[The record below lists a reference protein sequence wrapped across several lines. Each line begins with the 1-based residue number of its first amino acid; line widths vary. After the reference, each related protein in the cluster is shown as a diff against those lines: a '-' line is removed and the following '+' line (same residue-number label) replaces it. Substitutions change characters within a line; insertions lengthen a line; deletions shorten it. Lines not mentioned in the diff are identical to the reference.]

1 MKKKVFLLLGLVVLV
16 VLGVV
21 LWLCLRPRPIRV
33 AAVNMP
39 DFMLS
44 RMVLSAD
51 KLNADVRPED
61 DLTRLSKYDAVLVFG
76 MGLKWTEDDRDIIRA
91 LDEKGVKYTTM
102 MVTTPENNLTNMDSV
117 AQKTLLRYI
126 MNGGT
131 SNYRSAFNYLR
142 RDVVGKPLRTGEVAE
157 PIRYGDDL
165 LFARDSEDKAFY
177 SIREYEEYYKAHGY
191 REGAP
196 RVAVIT
202 GIAGPFNSNREYLDE
217 LYDGLTAQGFNIYQ
231 ISSFGKRLEFLDSIQ
246 PDLVVYFPHGRL
258 LSGRSDE
265 LIAWLKGRNIP
276 VLAPITVGMTHDEWV
291 ADPNGLIGGFLSQ
304 SVVTPEID
312 GAILPYALVVM
323 EERNDG
329 LKIFRTAPERLATF
343 CQLARNYV
351 ALKQKPNS
359 EKRVAIY
366 YYKGPGANSLVAQGI
381 EVDNSLFNVLVH
393 LKQAG
398 YKVDGLPATAKEFNH
413 LIMTQ
418 GALFNSYA
426 EGAQSDFM
434 RSGYPAF
441 VPADSLQRWVD
452 ITLTPRQRDTLK
464 AKYGPVPGEYLTYE
478 QDGKLGIAV
487 TRIQLGNVAILPQPA
502 QGAGAND
509 FKMVHGSVPVPAYPF
524 IASYMWVRYA
534 FGADVMMHFGTH
546 GSLEFIP
553 GKQVALSHEDYTDR
567 MVNTL
572 PHIYYYTTANIGEAI
587 IAKRRS
593 YAELVSYLAPPFIST
608 ELEAEVS
615 AFLKLCEQYLG
626 NEKDDEALSLRIKKI
641 AVAKGYYRDL
651 KLDSVLSKPYSREE
665 IDMLSDFVVELAT
678 AKIPGGMYR
687 TGIPFSGEKIASS
700 VRMLTVDPLAYGIA
714 QLAKYRGQAT
724 AAQIKNDTYYA
735 QHFLKPAEAQIRAI
749 QSRPNVDLQAELQR
763 AGVRANDLATEK
775 AYLAMQAE
783 KAKQSSGGMMG
794 MGMGSMMGMPTAMGT
809 MSGKM
814 GGKSGGMMGG
824 GHPSW
829 VPKIGKRPEGAAG
842 GHPTGEAKA
851 KSNEEHPADTPKE
864 GAKPEGMGGHP
875 GGMPKDGA
883 KPEGMGGH
891 PGGMPKDG
899 AKLEGMGGHPGGMP
913 KDGAKPEGMGGHP
926 GGMRKEGAKPEG
938 MGGHPG
944 GMPMGNS
951 DSGKVDQKFLDSV
964 QPLVEAI
971 GMIREALVKVPY
983 YKQALL
989 ESPQKELKGI
999 ENAYNGGYMA
1009 PSPGGDYI
1017 ASPSVLPTGR
1027 NLYAID
1033 PERTPTQKAWEHAK
1047 QLADDLIADYRK
1059 RHDGDYPR
1067 KVSFTL
1073 WSSSFIES
1081 EGTTVGEILYLLGV
1095 QPVRDRMGRVLDV
1108 ELIPA
1113 EELGRPR
1120 IDVVVQTSGQLRD
1133 IAASRLFL
1141 IQKAVELAAEAP
1153 ADAVENMVAKGVTDA
1168 ERALLDQGLTPAQ
1181 ARELSTARVF
1191 GGVNGAYGTGIQEM
1205 VEAGDKW
1212 EDRSEIAS
1220 VYLNNMGAI
1229 YGSKGAWGSF
1239 TEGTFRAALQNT
1251 DAVVQPRQSN
1261 TWGALSLDHVYEF
1274 MGGLTLAVHVV
1285 TGKDPEGYFS
1295 DLRNRNRVRTQEIKQ
1310 AIGVEARTTILN
1322 PTYVKQML
1330 AEGAGAAAAI
1340 DETVTNTYGWNVMK
1354 ESVIDREL
1362 WEAIYDMYVAD
1373 TQHLGTV
1380 EFFKRENPAALQN
1393 MTGTMLETVRKGMW
1407 KASPEVVANL
1417 AKMHTDLIKEF
1428 GAGCSGTV
1436 CNNAKLRDFIG
1447 QQVDAQTKA
1456 DYEAKI
1462 DQVRN
1467 AAPSADSKAQ
1477 VLKKDEQNSQVQT
1490 TEGSPWQKSLTWI
1503 IGGIVVI
1510 AAGLIVFAR
1519 RRKREE

>member
-1 MKKKVFLLLGLVVLV
+1 
-16 VLGVV
+16 
-21 LWLCLRPRPIRV
+21 
-33 AAVNMP
+33 MP

-51 KLNADVRPED
+51 KLNADVRPEN

-76 MGLKWTEDDRDIIRA
+76 MGLKWTEEDRDIIRA

-177 SIREYEEYYKAHGY
+177 SIREYEEYYRAHGY

-276 VLAPITVGMTHDEWV
+276 VLAPITVGMTHEEWV

-343 CQLARNYV
+343 CQLAKNYV

-398 YKVDGLPATAKEFNH
+398 YNVDGLPATAKEFNH

-464 AKYGPVPGEYLTYE
+464 AKYGPVPGEYLTYV
-478 QDGKLGIAV
+478 QDGKPGIAV

-626 NEKDDEALSLRIKKI
+626 NEKDDDALSLKIKKI

-651 KLDSVLSKPYSREE
+651 KLDSVLSKPYSRDE

-687 TGIPFSGEKIASS
+687 TGIPFPAEKIASS

-714 QLAKYRGQAT
+714 QLAKYRGQTT

-749 QSRPNVDLQAELQR
+749 QARPNVDLQAELQR
-763 AGVRANDLATEK
+763 AGVRPNDLATEK

-794 MGMGSMMGMPTAMGT
+794 MGSMMGMPTSMGS

-829 VPKIGKRPEGAAG
+829 IPKIGKRPEGAAG
-842 GHPTGEAKA
+842 GHPTGDAKA
-851 KSNEEHPADTPKE
+851 KGNEGHPVDTPREGAKPAGMGGHPSGMPKE

-875 GGMPKDGA
+875 GS
-883 KPEGMGGH
+883 
-891 PGGMPKDG
+891 
-899 AKLEGMGGHPGGMP
+899 
-913 KDGAKPEGMGGHP
+913 
-926 GGMRKEGAKPEG
+926 
-938 MGGHPG
+938 
-944 GMPMGNS
+944 MPMGNS

-1274 MGGLTLAVHVV
+1274 MGGLTLAVHEV

>member
-51 KLNADVRPED
+51 KLNADVRPEN

-76 MGLKWTEDDRDIIRA
+76 MGLKWTEEDRDIIRA

-177 SIREYEEYYKAHGY
+177 SIREYEEYYRAHGY

-276 VLAPITVGMTHDEWV
+276 VLAPITVGMTHEEWV

-343 CQLARNYV
+343 CQLAKNYV

-398 YKVDGLPATAKEFNH
+398 YNVDGLPATAKEFNH

-464 AKYGPVPGEYLTYE
+464 AKYGPVPGEYLTYV
-478 QDGKLGIAV
+478 QDGKPGIAV

-626 NEKDDEALSLRIKKI
+626 NEKDDDALSLKIKKI

-651 KLDSVLSKPYSREE
+651 KLDSVLSKPYSRDE

-687 TGIPFSGEKIASS
+687 TGIPFPAEKIASS

-714 QLAKYRGQAT
+714 QLAKYRGQTT

-749 QSRPNVDLQAELQR
+749 QARPNVDLQAELQR
-763 AGVRANDLATEK
+763 AGVRPNDLATEK

-794 MGMGSMMGMPTAMGT
+794 MGSMMGMPTSMGS

-829 VPKIGKRPEGAAG
+829 IPKIGKRPEGAAG
-842 GHPTGEAKA
+842 GHPTGDAKA
-851 KSNEEHPADTPKE
+851 KGNEGHPVDTPKE

-875 GGMPKDGA
+875 GS
-883 KPEGMGGH
+883 
-891 PGGMPKDG
+891 
-899 AKLEGMGGHPGGMP
+899 
-913 KDGAKPEGMGGHP
+913 
-926 GGMRKEGAKPEG
+926 
-938 MGGHPG
+938 
-944 GMPMGNS
+944 MPMGNS

-1274 MGGLTLAVHVV
+1274 MGGLTLAVHEV

-1407 KASPEVVANL
+1407 KASPQVVANL

-1467 AAPSADSKAQ
+1467 AAPSADNKAQ

>member
-177 SIREYEEYYKAHGY
+177 SIREYEEYYKGHGY

-276 VLAPITVGMTHDEWV
+276 VLAPITVGMTHEEWV

-343 CQLARNYV
+343 CQLAKNYV

-398 YKVDGLPATAKEFNH
+398 YNVDGLPATAKEFNH

-464 AKYGPVPGEYLTYE
+464 AKYGPVPGEYLTYV
-478 QDGKLGIAV
+478 QDGKPGIAV

-651 KLDSVLSKPYSREE
+651 KLDSVLSKPYSRDE

-687 TGIPFSGEKIASS
+687 TGIPFPAEKIASS

-714 QLAKYRGQAT
+714 QLAKYCGQAT

-749 QSRPNVDLQAELQR
+749 QARPNVDLQAELQR
-763 AGVRANDLATEK
+763 AGVRPNDLATEK

-794 MGMGSMMGMPTAMGT
+794 MGSMMGMPTSMGS

-814 GGKSGGMMGG
+814 GGKLGGMMGG

-829 VPKIGKRPEGAAG
+829 IPKIGKRPEGAAG
-842 GHPTGEAKA
+842 GHPAGDAKA
-851 KSNEEHPADTPKE
+851 KGTSGHPGGMPKE
-864 GAKPEGMGGHP
+864 GAKPEGMSGHP
-875 GGMPKDGA
+875 SGMP
-883 KPEGMGGH
+883 
-891 PGGMPKDG
+891 
-899 AKLEGMGGHPGGMP
+899 
-913 KDGAKPEGMGGHP
+913 
-926 GGMRKEGAKPEG
+926 KEGAKPEG

-989 ESPQKELKGI
+989 ESPSRELKGI

-1059 RHDGDYPR
+1059 RHDGDFPR

-1274 MGGLTLAVHVV
+1274 MGGLTLAVHEV

-1340 DETVTNTYGWNVMK
+1340 DETITNTYGWNVMK

-1467 AAPSADSKAQ
+1467 AAPSADSKGQ

-1510 AAGLIVFAR
+1510 AAALIVFAR

>member
-1 MKKKVFLLLGLVVLV
+1 
-16 VLGVV
+16 
-21 LWLCLRPRPIRV
+21 
-33 AAVNMP
+33 MP

-51 KLNADVRPED
+51 KLNADVRPEN

-76 MGLKWTEDDRDIIRA
+76 MGLKWTEEDRDIIRA

-177 SIREYEEYYKAHGY
+177 SIREYEEYYRAHGY

-276 VLAPITVGMTHDEWV
+276 VLAPITVGMTHEEWV

-343 CQLARNYV
+343 CQLAKNYV

-398 YKVDGLPATAKEFNH
+398 YNVDGLPATAKEFNH

-464 AKYGPVPGEYLTYE
+464 AKYGPVPGEYLTYV
-478 QDGKLGIAV
+478 QDGKPGIAV

-626 NEKDDEALSLRIKKI
+626 NEKDDDALSLKIKKI

-651 KLDSVLSKPYSREE
+651 KLDSVLSKPYSRDE

-678 AKIPGGMYR
+678 AKIPGGMYC
-687 TGIPFSGEKIASS
+687 TGIPFPAEKIASS

-714 QLAKYRGQAT
+714 QLAKYRGQTT

-749 QSRPNVDLQAELQR
+749 QARPNVDLQAELQR
-763 AGVRANDLATEK
+763 AGVRPNDLATEK

-794 MGMGSMMGMPTAMGT
+794 MGSMMGMPTSMGS

-829 VPKIGKRPEGAAG
+829 IPKIGKRPEGAAG
-842 GHPTGEAKA
+842 GHPTGDAKA
-851 KSNEEHPADTPKE
+851 KGNEGHPVDTPREGAKPAGMGGHPSGMPKE

-875 GGMPKDGA
+875 GS
-883 KPEGMGGH
+883 
-891 PGGMPKDG
+891 
-899 AKLEGMGGHPGGMP
+899 
-913 KDGAKPEGMGGHP
+913 
-926 GGMRKEGAKPEG
+926 
-938 MGGHPG
+938 
-944 GMPMGNS
+944 MPMGNS

-1274 MGGLTLAVHVV
+1274 MGGLTLAVHEV

>member
-276 VLAPITVGMTHDEWV
+276 VLAPITGGMTHDEWV

-398 YKVDGLPATAKEFNH
+398 YNVDGLPATAKEFNH

-464 AKYGPVPGEYLTYE
+464 AKYGPVPGEYLTYV
-478 QDGKLGIAV
+478 QDGKPGIAV

-626 NEKDDEALSLRIKKI
+626 NEKDDDALSLRIKKI

-651 KLDSVLSKPYSREE
+651 KLDSVLSKPYSRDE

-687 TGIPFSGEKIASS
+687 TGIPFPAEKIASS

-714 QLAKYRGQAT
+714 QLSKYRGQTT

-749 QSRPNVDLQAELQR
+749 QARPNVDLQAELQR
-763 AGVRANDLATEK
+763 AGVRPNDLATEK

-794 MGMGSMMGMPTAMGT
+794 MGSMMGMPTSMGS

-829 VPKIGKRPEGAAG
+829 IPKIGKRPEGAAG
-842 GHPTGEAKA
+842 GHPTGDAKV
-851 KSNEEHPADTPKE
+851 KGNEGHPVDTPRE
-864 GAKPEGMGGHP
+864 GAKPAGMGGHP
-875 GGMPKDGA
+875 GGMPK
-883 KPEGMGGH
+883 
-891 PGGMPKDG
+891 
-899 AKLEGMGGHPGGMP
+899 
-913 KDGAKPEGMGGHP
+913 
-926 GGMRKEGAKPEG
+926 EGAKPES

-1274 MGGLTLAVHVV
+1274 MGGLTLAVHEV

>member
-1 MKKKVFLLLGLVVLV
+1 
-16 VLGVV
+16 
-21 LWLCLRPRPIRV
+21 
-33 AAVNMP
+33 
-39 DFMLS
+39 
-44 RMVLSAD
+44 
-51 KLNADVRPED
+51 
-61 DLTRLSKYDAVLVFG
+61 
-76 MGLKWTEDDRDIIRA
+76 
-91 LDEKGVKYTTM
+91 
-102 MVTTPENNLTNMDSV
+102 
-117 AQKTLLRYI
+117 
-126 MNGGT
+126 
-131 SNYRSAFNYLR
+131 
-142 RDVVGKPLRTGEVAE
+142 
-157 PIRYGDDL
+157 
-165 LFARDSEDKAFY
+165 
-177 SIREYEEYYKAHGY
+177 
-191 REGAP
+191 
-196 RVAVIT
+196 
-202 GIAGPFNSNREYLDE
+202 
-217 LYDGLTAQGFNIYQ
+217 
-231 ISSFGKRLEFLDSIQ
+231 
-246 PDLVVYFPHGRL
+246 
-258 LSGRSDE
+258 
-265 LIAWLKGRNIP
+265 
-276 VLAPITVGMTHDEWV
+276 
-291 ADPNGLIGGFLSQ
+291 
-304 SVVTPEID
+304 
-312 GAILPYALVVM
+312 
-323 EERNDG
+323 
-329 LKIFRTAPERLATF
+329 
-343 CQLARNYV
+343 
-351 ALKQKPNS
+351 
-359 EKRVAIY
+359 
-366 YYKGPGANSLVAQGI
+366 
-381 EVDNSLFNVLVH
+381 
-393 LKQAG
+393 
-398 YKVDGLPATAKEFNH
+398 
-413 LIMTQ
+413 
-418 GALFNSYA
+418 
-426 EGAQSDFM
+426 
-434 RSGYPAF
+434 
-441 VPADSLQRWVD
+441 
-452 ITLTPRQRDTLK
+452 
-464 AKYGPVPGEYLTYE
+464 
-478 QDGKLGIAV
+478 
-487 TRIQLGNVAILPQPA
+487 
-502 QGAGAND
+502 
-509 FKMVHGSVPVPAYPF
+509 
-524 IASYMWVRYA
+524 
-534 FGADVMMHFGTH
+534 
-546 GSLEFIP
+546 
-553 GKQVALSHEDYTDR
+553 
-567 MVNTL
+567 
-572 PHIYYYTTANIGEAI
+572 
-587 IAKRRS
+587 
-593 YAELVSYLAPPFIST
+593 
-608 ELEAEVS
+608 
-615 AFLKLCEQYLG
+615 
-626 NEKDDEALSLRIKKI
+626 
-641 AVAKGYYRDL
+641 
-651 KLDSVLSKPYSREE
+651 
-665 IDMLSDFVVELAT
+665 
-678 AKIPGGMYR
+678 
-687 TGIPFSGEKIASS
+687 
-700 VRMLTVDPLAYGIA
+700 
-714 QLAKYRGQAT
+714 
-724 AAQIKNDTYYA
+724 
-735 QHFLKPAEAQIRAI
+735 
-749 QSRPNVDLQAELQR
+749 
-763 AGVRANDLATEK
+763 
-775 AYLAMQAE
+775 
-783 KAKQSSGGMMG
+783 
-794 MGMGSMMGMPTAMGT
+794 
-809 MSGKM
+809 
-814 GGKSGGMMGG
+814 
-824 GHPSW
+824 
-829 VPKIGKRPEGAAG
+829 
-842 GHPTGEAKA
+842 
-851 KSNEEHPADTPKE
+851 
-864 GAKPEGMGGHP
+864 
-875 GGMPKDGA
+875 
-883 KPEGMGGH
+883 
-891 PGGMPKDG
+891 
-899 AKLEGMGGHPGGMP
+899 GMP

-1274 MGGLTLAVHVV
+1274 MGGLTLAVHEV

>member
-1 MKKKVFLLLGLVVLV
+1 
-16 VLGVV
+16 
-21 LWLCLRPRPIRV
+21 
-33 AAVNMP
+33 MP

-51 KLNADVRPED
+51 KLNADVRPEN

-76 MGLKWTEDDRDIIRA
+76 MGLKWTEEDRDIIRA

-177 SIREYEEYYKAHGY
+177 SIREYEEYYRAHGY

-276 VLAPITVGMTHDEWV
+276 VLAPITVGMTHEEWV

-343 CQLARNYV
+343 CQLAKNYV

-398 YKVDGLPATAKEFNH
+398 YNVDGLPATAKEFNH

-464 AKYGPVPGEYLTYE
+464 AKYGPVPGEYLTYV
-478 QDGKLGIAV
+478 QDGKPGIAV

-626 NEKDDEALSLRIKKI
+626 NEKDDDALSLKIKKI

-651 KLDSVLSKPYSREE
+651 KLDSVLSKPYSRDE

-687 TGIPFSGEKIASS
+687 TGIPFPAEKIASS

-714 QLAKYRGQAT
+714 QLAKYRGQTT

-749 QSRPNVDLQAELQR
+749 QARPNVDLQAELQR
-763 AGVRANDLATEK
+763 AGVRPNDLATEK

-794 MGMGSMMGMPTAMGT
+794 MGSMMGMPTSMGS

-829 VPKIGKRPEGAAG
+829 IPKIGKRPEGAAG
-842 GHPTGEAKA
+842 GHPTGDAKA
-851 KSNEEHPADTPKE
+851 KGNEGHPVDTPRE
-864 GAKPEGMGGHP
+864 GAKPAGMGGHP
-875 GGMPKDGA
+875 GS
-883 KPEGMGGH
+883 
-891 PGGMPKDG
+891 
-899 AKLEGMGGHPGGMP
+899 
-913 KDGAKPEGMGGHP
+913 
-926 GGMRKEGAKPEG
+926 
-938 MGGHPG
+938 
-944 GMPMGNS
+944 MPMGNS

-1274 MGGLTLAVHVV
+1274 MGGLTLAVHEV

>member
-464 AKYGPVPGEYLTYE
+464 SKYGPVPGEYLTYE

-626 NEKDDEALSLRIKKI
+626 NEKDDDALSLRIKKI

-651 KLDSVLSKPYSREE
+651 KLDSVLSKPYSRDE

-794 MGMGSMMGMPTAMGT
+794 MGMGSMMGMPTAMGS

-829 VPKIGKRPEGAAG
+829 IPKIGKRPEGAAG
-842 GHPTGEAKA
+842 GHPTGDAKA
-851 KSNEEHPADTPKE
+851 KSNEEHPADTP
-864 GAKPEGMGGHP
+864 
-875 GGMPKDGA
+875 
-883 KPEGMGGH
+883 
-891 PGGMPKDG
+891 
-899 AKLEGMGGHPGGMP
+899 
-913 KDGAKPEGMGGHP
+913 
-926 GGMRKEGAKPEG
+926 KEGAKPEG

-1274 MGGLTLAVHVV
+1274 MGGLTLAVHEV

>member
-304 SVVTPEID
+304 TVVTPEID

-418 GALFNSYA
+418 GTLFNSYA

-626 NEKDDEALSLRIKKI
+626 NEKDDDALSLRIKKI

-651 KLDSVLSKPYSREE
+651 KLDSVLSKPYSRDE

-687 TGIPFSGEKIASS
+687 TGIPFPAEKIASS

-735 QHFLKPAEAQIRAI
+735 QHFLKPAEAQIRTI

-842 GHPTGEAKA
+842 GHPTGDAKA
-851 KSNEEHPADTPKE
+851 KSNEEHPADTP
-864 GAKPEGMGGHP
+864 
-875 GGMPKDGA
+875 
-883 KPEGMGGH
+883 
-891 PGGMPKDG
+891 
-899 AKLEGMGGHPGGMP
+899 
-913 KDGAKPEGMGGHP
+913 
-926 GGMRKEGAKPEG
+926 KEGAKPEG

-1274 MGGLTLAVHVV
+1274 MGGLTLAVHEV

-1428 GAGCSGTV
+1428 DAGCSGTV

-1490 TEGSPWQKSLTWI
+1490 SEGSPWQKSLTWI

>member
-1 MKKKVFLLLGLVVLV
+1 
-16 VLGVV
+16 
-21 LWLCLRPRPIRV
+21 
-33 AAVNMP
+33 MP

-177 SIREYEEYYKAHGY
+177 SIREYEEYYKGHGY

-276 VLAPITVGMTHDEWV
+276 VLAPITVGMTHEEWV

-343 CQLARNYV
+343 CQLAKNYV

-398 YKVDGLPATAKEFNH
+398 YNVDGLPATAKEFNH

-464 AKYGPVPGEYLTYE
+464 AKYGPVPGEYLTYV
-478 QDGKLGIAV
+478 QDGKPGIAV

-651 KLDSVLSKPYSREE
+651 KLDSVLSKPYSRDE

-687 TGIPFSGEKIASS
+687 TGIPFPAEKIASS

-714 QLAKYRGQAT
+714 QLAKYCGQAT

-749 QSRPNVDLQAELQR
+749 QARPNVDLQAELQR
-763 AGVRANDLATEK
+763 AGVRPNDLATEK

-794 MGMGSMMGMPTAMGT
+794 MGSMMGMPTSMGS

-814 GGKSGGMMGG
+814 GGKLGGMMGG

-829 VPKIGKRPEGAAG
+829 IPKIGKRPEGAAG
-842 GHPTGEAKA
+842 GHPAGDAKA
-851 KSNEEHPADTPKE
+851 KGTSGHPGGMPKE
-864 GAKPEGMGGHP
+864 GAKPEGMSGHP
-875 GGMPKDGA
+875 SGMP
-883 KPEGMGGH
+883 
-891 PGGMPKDG
+891 
-899 AKLEGMGGHPGGMP
+899 
-913 KDGAKPEGMGGHP
+913 
-926 GGMRKEGAKPEG
+926 KEGAKPEG

-989 ESPQKELKGI
+989 ESPSRELKGI

-1059 RHDGDYPR
+1059 RHDGDFPR

-1274 MGGLTLAVHVV
+1274 MGGLTLAVHEV

-1340 DETVTNTYGWNVMK
+1340 DETITNTYGWNVMK

-1467 AAPSADSKAQ
+1467 AAPSADSKGQ

-1510 AAGLIVFAR
+1510 AAALIVFAR

>member
-177 SIREYEEYYKAHGY
+177 SIREYEEYYNAHGY

-231 ISSFGKRLEFLDSIQ
+231 ISSFGKRLEFLDSIR

-276 VLAPITVGMTHDEWV
+276 VFAPITVGMTHDEWV

-441 VPADSLQRWVD
+441 VLADSLQRWVD

-651 KLDSVLSKPYSREE
+651 KLDSVLSKPYSRDE

-735 QHFLKPAEAQIRAI
+735 QHFLKPAEAQIRTI

-851 KSNEEHPADTPKE
+851 KSNEEHPADTP
-864 GAKPEGMGGHP
+864 
-875 GGMPKDGA
+875 
-883 KPEGMGGH
+883 
-891 PGGMPKDG
+891 
-899 AKLEGMGGHPGGMP
+899 
-913 KDGAKPEGMGGHP
+913 
-926 GGMRKEGAKPEG
+926 KEGAKPEG

-1274 MGGLTLAVHVV
+1274 MGGLTLAVHEV

-1362 WEAIYDMYVAD
+1362 WEAIYDMYVTD

-1477 VLKKDEQNSQVQT
+1477 VLKKDEQNSQVKT

>member
-177 SIREYEEYYKAHGY
+177 SIREYEEYYRAHGY

-276 VLAPITVGMTHDEWV
+276 VLAPITVGMTHEEWV

-343 CQLARNYV
+343 CQLAKNYV

-398 YKVDGLPATAKEFNH
+398 YNVDGLPATAKEFNH

-441 VPADSLQRWVD
+441 VSADSLQRWVD

-464 AKYGPVPGEYLTYE
+464 AKYGPVPGEYLTYV
-478 QDGKLGIAV
+478 QDGKPGIAV

-626 NEKDDEALSLRIKKI
+626 NEKDDDALSLKIKKI

-651 KLDSVLSKPYSREE
+651 KLDSVLSKPYSRDE

-687 TGIPFSGEKIASS
+687 TGIPFPAEKIASS

-714 QLAKYRGQAT
+714 QLAKYRGQTT

-749 QSRPNVDLQAELQR
+749 QARPNVDLQAELQR
-763 AGVRANDLATEK
+763 AGVRPNDLATEK

-794 MGMGSMMGMPTAMGT
+794 MGSMMGMPTSMGS

-829 VPKIGKRPEGAAG
+829 IPKIGKRPEGAAG
-842 GHPTGEAKA
+842 GHPTGDAKA
-851 KSNEEHPADTPKE
+851 KGNEGHPVDTPREGAKPAGMGGHPSGMPKE

-875 GGMPKDGA
+875 GS
-883 KPEGMGGH
+883 
-891 PGGMPKDG
+891 
-899 AKLEGMGGHPGGMP
+899 
-913 KDGAKPEGMGGHP
+913 
-926 GGMRKEGAKPEG
+926 
-938 MGGHPG
+938 
-944 GMPMGNS
+944 MPMGNS

-1274 MGGLTLAVHVV
+1274 MGGLTLAVHEV

>member
-1 MKKKVFLLLGLVVLV
+1 
-16 VLGVV
+16 
-21 LWLCLRPRPIRV
+21 
-33 AAVNMP
+33 MP

-177 SIREYEEYYKAHGY
+177 SIREYEEYYRAHGY

-276 VLAPITVGMTHDEWV
+276 VLAPITVGMTHEEWV

-343 CQLARNYV
+343 CQLAKNYV

-398 YKVDGLPATAKEFNH
+398 YNVDGLPATAKEFNH

-441 VPADSLQRWVD
+441 VSADSLQRWVD

-464 AKYGPVPGEYLTYE
+464 AKYGPVPGEYLTYV
-478 QDGKLGIAV
+478 QDGKPGIAV

-626 NEKDDEALSLRIKKI
+626 NEKDDDALSLKIKKI

-651 KLDSVLSKPYSREE
+651 KLDSVLSKPYSRDE

-687 TGIPFSGEKIASS
+687 TGIPFPAEKIASS

-714 QLAKYRGQAT
+714 QLAKYRGQTT

-749 QSRPNVDLQAELQR
+749 QARPNVDLQAELQR
-763 AGVRANDLATEK
+763 AGVRPNDLATEK

-794 MGMGSMMGMPTAMGT
+794 MGSMMGMPTSMGS

-829 VPKIGKRPEGAAG
+829 IPKIGKRPEGAAG
-842 GHPTGEAKA
+842 GHPTGDAKA
-851 KSNEEHPADTPKE
+851 KGNEGHPVDTPREGAKPAGMGGHPSGMPKE

-875 GGMPKDGA
+875 GS
-883 KPEGMGGH
+883 
-891 PGGMPKDG
+891 
-899 AKLEGMGGHPGGMP
+899 
-913 KDGAKPEGMGGHP
+913 
-926 GGMRKEGAKPEG
+926 
-938 MGGHPG
+938 
-944 GMPMGNS
+944 MPMGNS

-1274 MGGLTLAVHVV
+1274 MGGLTLAVHEV

>member
-51 KLNADVRPED
+51 KLNADVRPEN

-76 MGLKWTEDDRDIIRA
+76 MGLKWTEEDRDIIRA

-177 SIREYEEYYKAHGY
+177 SIREYEEYYRAHGY

-276 VLAPITVGMTHDEWV
+276 VLAPITVGMTHEEWV

-343 CQLARNYV
+343 CQLAKNYV

-398 YKVDGLPATAKEFNH
+398 YNVDGLPATAKEFNH

-464 AKYGPVPGEYLTYE
+464 AKYGPVPGEYLTYV
-478 QDGKLGIAV
+478 QDGKPGIAV

-626 NEKDDEALSLRIKKI
+626 NEKDDDALSLKIKKI

-651 KLDSVLSKPYSREE
+651 KLDSVLSKPYSRDE

-687 TGIPFSGEKIASS
+687 TGIPFPAEKIASS

-714 QLAKYRGQAT
+714 QLAKYRGQTT

-749 QSRPNVDLQAELQR
+749 QARPNVDLQAELQR
-763 AGVRANDLATEK
+763 AGVRPNDLATEK

-794 MGMGSMMGMPTAMGT
+794 MGSMMGMPTSMGS

-829 VPKIGKRPEGAAG
+829 IPKIGKRPEGAAG
-842 GHPTGEAKA
+842 GHPTGDAKA
-851 KSNEEHPADTPKE
+851 KGNEGHPVDTPREGAKPAGMGGHPSGMPKE

-875 GGMPKDGA
+875 GS
-883 KPEGMGGH
+883 
-891 PGGMPKDG
+891 
-899 AKLEGMGGHPGGMP
+899 
-913 KDGAKPEGMGGHP
+913 
-926 GGMRKEGAKPEG
+926 
-938 MGGHPG
+938 
-944 GMPMGNS
+944 MPMGNS

-1274 MGGLTLAVHVV
+1274 MGGLTLAVHEV

-1407 KASPEVVANL
+1407 KASPQVVANL

-1490 TEGSPWQKSLTWI
+1490 TEGSSWQKSLTWI

>member
-51 KLNADVRPED
+51 KLNADVRPEN

-76 MGLKWTEDDRDIIRA
+76 MGLKWTEEDRDIIRA

-177 SIREYEEYYKAHGY
+177 SIREYEEYYRAHGY

-276 VLAPITVGMTHDEWV
+276 VLAPITVGMTHEEWV

-343 CQLARNYV
+343 CQLAKNYV

-398 YKVDGLPATAKEFNH
+398 YNVDGLPATAKEFNH

-464 AKYGPVPGEYLTYE
+464 AKYGPVPGEYLTYV
-478 QDGKLGIAV
+478 QDGKPGIAV

-626 NEKDDEALSLRIKKI
+626 NEKDDDALSLKIKKI

-651 KLDSVLSKPYSREE
+651 KLDSVLSKPYSRDE

-687 TGIPFSGEKIASS
+687 TGIPFPAEKIASS

-714 QLAKYRGQAT
+714 QLAKYRGQTT

-749 QSRPNVDLQAELQR
+749 QARPNVDLQAELQR
-763 AGVRANDLATEK
+763 AGVRPNDLATEK

-794 MGMGSMMGMPTAMGT
+794 MGSMMGMPTSMGS

-829 VPKIGKRPEGAAG
+829 IPKIGKRPEGAAG
-842 GHPTGEAKA
+842 GHPTGDAKA
-851 KSNEEHPADTPKE
+851 KGNEGHPVDTPREGAKPAGMGGHPSGMPKE

-875 GGMPKDGA
+875 GS
-883 KPEGMGGH
+883 
-891 PGGMPKDG
+891 
-899 AKLEGMGGHPGGMP
+899 
-913 KDGAKPEGMGGHP
+913 
-926 GGMRKEGAKPEG
+926 
-938 MGGHPG
+938 
-944 GMPMGNS
+944 MPMGNS

-1274 MGGLTLAVHVV
+1274 MGGLTLAVHEV